1 VTGIILH
8 VRQGFE
14 DDAAKELIDHL
25 NQIGISETIPM
36 ISQTDSALVVA
47 SLSVNAL
54 AKARANLKFCDLVFA
69 RQLLWSSGKVN
80 LPISGDRITPLID
93 CIRDILLPMSGSNAF
108 SGVNFETPDTDSSK
122 ELSGFCKSLTRPLE
136 RRKAPLGSRLPV
148 YSLQ

>member
-47 SLSVNAL
+47 SLSVTAL
-54 AKARANLKFCDLVFA
+54 AKAGAILKFCD
-69 RQLLWSSGKVN
+69 
-80 LPISGDRITPLID
+80 
-93 CIRDILLPMSGSNAF
+93 F
-108 SGVNFETPDTDSSK
+108 SIFNF
-122 ELSGFCKSLTRPLE
+122 
-136 RRKAPLGSRLPV
+136 
-148 YSLQ
+148 